1 MGQSSKSSETP
12 AHPSWISRFCGDQSG
27 GGWREVLSESEE
39 TNIWSPLGEWMDGW
53 LVGYIEGW
61 VIKGCGRVNGELGL
75 IPQHHSYWQIDGQRQ
90 TTAASTVRDKH
101 SEGFFFHS
109 QWQHRSRSWLRGL
122 NHLYTD
128 NVPLWN
134 LIQPCGAIQSLVFL
148 CPLCTQIKLAWS
160 KSQQIK
166 TSQTNFKRTEVNSTS
181 CALEEI
187 ILDQPDDSLL

>member
-27 GGWREVLSESEE
+27 GGWREVLCESEE
-39 TNIWSPLGEWMDGW
+39 TCEAHWENGWMDGW
-53 LVGYIEGW
+53 IYWGMGDQGMWQGQWGAGADSSASQSLTDWRSEADNSSI
-61 VIKGCGRVNGELGL
+61 
-75 IPQHHSYWQIDGQRQ
+75 HSKRQ
-90 TTAASTVRDKH
+90 TLR
-101 SEGFFFHS
+101 GFFFHS

-128 NVPLWN
+128 NVPLWYF
-134 LIQPCGAIQSLVFL
+134 IQPCGAIQSLVFL

-166 TSQTNFKRTEVNSTS
+166 TYFTDKLQKNWS
-181 CALEEI
+181 
-187 ILDQPDDSLL
+187 